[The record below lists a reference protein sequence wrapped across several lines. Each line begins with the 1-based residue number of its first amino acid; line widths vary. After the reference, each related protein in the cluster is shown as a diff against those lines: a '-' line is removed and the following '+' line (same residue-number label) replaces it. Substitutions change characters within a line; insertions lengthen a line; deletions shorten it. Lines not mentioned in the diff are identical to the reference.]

1 MEKVIFVK
9 MNNDFVLSPF
19 VVVVVVCCCCCFFF
33 ALIAFANE
41 KKGTSVEEK
50 FAANEKER
58 KQTRKSTGKQTNKF
72 IKNPTNHNLTTTD
85 GPSREREKGR
95 ERESEGNTNATT
107 RRIVLISVSFPRFYF
122 RAPAAVPRVSACSF
136 ELTTERKKER
146 KKFCAD
152 LLIYDETSAFKLL
165 VEG

>member
-19 VVVVVVCCCCCFFF
+19 VVVVVCCCCCCFF

-72 IKNPTNHNLTTTD
+72 IKNPTNHNLTTTVART
-85 GPSREREKGR
+85 RERER
-95 ERESEGNTNATT
+95 ASERGKYERDDAENCLGFCLFPSFLLPRAGGGAS
-107 RRIVLISVSFPRFYF
+107 RVRVFIRINN
-122 RAPAAVPRVSACSF
+122 
-136 ELTTERKKER
+136 RKKER

>member
-1 MEKVIFVK
+1 MKRKERVSKK
-9 MNNDFVLSPF
+9 SLPPMK
-19 VVVVVVCCCCCFFF
+19 
-33 ALIAFANE
+33 
-41 KKGTSVEEK
+41 KKG
-50 FAANEKER
+50 N
-58 KQTRKSTGKQTNKF
+58 KQRKSTGKQ
-72 IKNPTNHNLTTTD
+72 IKNPTNHNLTTTVA
-85 GPSREREKGR
+85 RTR
-95 ERESEGNTNATT
+95 ERESERERGKYERDDAE
-107 RRIVLISVSFPRFYF
+107 ICLDFCLFSF

>member
-1 MEKVIFVK
+1 MSGDAVFG
-9 MNNDFVLSPF
+9 NGDRLTLTFD
-19 VVVVVVCCCCCFFF
+19 
-33 ALIAFANE
+33 
-41 KKGTSVEEK
+41 
-50 FAANEKER
+50 R
-58 KQTRKSTGKQTNKF
+58 
-72 IKNPTNHNLTTTD
+72 PTNVTEDILEF
-85 GPSREREKGR
+85 GSESGLELPQVRERERGKY
-95 ERESEGNTNATT
+95 ERDDAENCLDFCLFS
-107 RRIVLISVSFPRFYF
+107 F

>member
-1 MEKVIFVK
+1 MTSSS
-9 MNNDFVLSPF
+9 LS
-19 VVVVVVCCCCCFFF
+19 VVVFVFWLSF
-33 ALIAFANE
+33 LIIIAFATNE
-41 KKGTSVEEK
+41 KKGTNVEEK
-50 FAANEKER
+50 FAANEK
-58 KQTRKSTGKQTNKF
+58 KGNKSRKSTGKQTNKC

-95 ERESEGNTNATT
+95 ERERGKYERDDAENCLDFCLFS
-107 RRIVLISVSFPRFYF
+107 F

>member
-1 MEKVIFVK
+1 M
-9 MNNDFVLSPF
+9 NDFVLSP
-19 VVVVVVCCCCCFFF
+19 VVVFVFWLSF
-33 ALIAFANE
+33 LIIAFATNE
-41 KKGTSVEEK
+41 KKGTNVEEK
-50 FAANEKER
+50 FAANEK
-58 KQTRKSTGKQTNKF
+58 KGNKSRKSTGKQTNKC

>member
-1 MEKVIFVK
+1 MKRKERVSKK
-9 MNNDFVLSPF
+9 SLPPMK
-19 VVVVVVCCCCCFFF
+19 
-33 ALIAFANE
+33 
-41 KKGTSVEEK
+41 KKG
-50 FAANEKER
+50 N
-58 KQTRKSTGKQTNKF
+58 KQRKSTGKQ
-72 IKNPTNHNLTTTD
+72 IKNPTNHNLTTTVART
-85 GPSREREKGR
+85 RERER
-95 ERESEGNTNATT
+95 ERESEGNTNATP
-107 RRIVLISVSFPRFYF
+107 RRIVLVSVSFPRFYF

>member
-1 MEKVIFVK
+1 M
-9 MNNDFVLSPF
+9 NDFVLSPVF
-19 VVVVVVCCCCCFFF
+19 VFVFWLSF
-33 ALIAFANE
+33 LIIIAFATNE
-41 KKGTSVEEK
+41 KKGTNVEEK
-50 FAANEKER
+50 FAANEK
-58 KQTRKSTGKQTNKF
+58 KGNKSRKSTGKQTNKC
-72 IKNPTNHNLTTTD
+72 IKNPTNHNLTTTVART
-85 GPSREREKGR
+85 RERER

-107 RRIVLISVSFPRFYF
+107 RRIVLVSVSFPRFYF